1 VEINKRRI
9 DMKINIWIAR
19 EDVWELECWLK
30 TSWDKHTKMISFFH
44 DKPVEK
50 MDLIQV
56 TINMEEYRK
65 ILDNNE
71 VIQGDVAAYLGW
83 TQTTTEDTLTSPD
96 QLNLFN

>member
-1 VEINKRRI
+1 
-9 DMKINIWIAR
+9 MKINIWIQR
-19 EDVWELECWLK
+19 EDVWELGSWLK
-30 TSWDKHTKMISFFH
+30 TSWDKHTKMITFFH

-83 TQTTTEDTLTSPD
+83 VQTSTEEALSSD
-96 QLNLFN
+96 QLKIKFN

>member
-1 VEINKRRI
+1 
-9 DMKINIWIAR
+9 MKINIWIQR
-19 EDVWELECWLK
+19 EDVWELGSWLK
-30 TSWDKHTKMISFFH
+30 TSWDKHTKMITFFH

-56 TINMEEYRK
+56 TINMDEYRK

-83 TQTTTEDTLTSPD
+83 VQTSTEEALSSD
-96 QLNLFN
+96 QLKISFN

>member
-1 VEINKRRI
+1 
-9 DMKINIWIAR
+9 MKINIWIQR
-19 EDVWELECWLK
+19 EDVWELGSWLK
-30 TSWDKHTKMISFFH
+30 TSWDKHTKMITFFH

-83 TQTTTEDTLTSPD
+83 VQTSTEEALSSD
-96 QLNLFN
+96 QLKITFN

>member
-1 VEINKRRI
+1 
-9 DMKINIWIAR
+9 MKINKWIQR
-19 EDVWELECWLK
+19 EDVWELGSWLK
-30 TSWDKHTKMISFFH
+30 TSWDKHTKMITFFH

-56 TINMEEYRK
+56 TINMDEYRK

-83 TQTTTEDTLTSPD
+83 VQTSTEEALSSD
-96 QLNLFN
+96 QLKISFN